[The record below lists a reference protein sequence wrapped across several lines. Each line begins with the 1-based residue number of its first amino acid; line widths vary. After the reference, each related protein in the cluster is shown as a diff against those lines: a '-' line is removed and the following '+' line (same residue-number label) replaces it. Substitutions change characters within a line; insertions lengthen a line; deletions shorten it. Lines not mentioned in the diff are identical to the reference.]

1 MRKHVSISKI
11 LAILAVL
18 GALLVTGCSSNLAEK
33 NDLAGKNNAVEKNEA
48 TAVTFTD
55 DLGRE
60 VTVENPERVAALIG
74 SFAEMW
80 QLAGGDICA
89 TADDAWEDM
98 GLTLAEDTVNLG
110 QTKSINVEKLF
121 EAEPDFIIA
130 SANTRVDVEIQDTL
144 EATQIPT
151 AYFEVSGFDDYLR
164 VLKIFTDITGREDL
178 YQKNG
183 LEIQDQIDDVIA
195 KSKERLQG
203 QEGPSVLFLRVSA
216 TAVYAKNS
224 HDSVL
229 GEMLK
234 ALGCRNIADADES
247 LLENVTLEHVL
258 QMNPDYIFTVQI
270 GGDPEGVQKHLD
282 SLFAED
288 SAWAT
293 LTAVKEGRWY
303 HMDKRLYNFK
313 PNARWGE
320 AYEGLEEILEEKRR

>member
-1 MRKHVSISKI
+1 MVLLIMTGI
-11 LAILAVL
+11 LW
-18 GALLVTGCSSNLAEK
+18 VTGCAAKSETQ
-33 NDLAGKNNAVEKNEA
+33 DIAGENQEQS
-48 TAVTFTD
+48 VTFTD

-80 QLAGGDICA
+80 QLAGGEICA

-98 GLTLAEDTVNLG
+98 GLTLSEDTVNLG
-110 QTKSINVEKLF
+110 QTKSISVEKLF

-130 SANTRVDVEIQDTL
+130 SANTRVNVELLDTL
-144 EATQIPT
+144 EATGVPT

-164 VLKIFTDITGREDL
+164 VLKIFTEITGREDL
-178 YQKNG
+178 YQENG
-183 LEIQDQIDDVIA
+183 LAIQTQIEDVIA
-195 KSKERLQG
+195 KSEKRLQG
-203 QEGPSVLFLRVSA
+203 QEEPTVLFLRVSA

-224 HDSVL
+224 SDSVL

-234 ALGCRNIADADES
+234 ALGCRNIADDDAS

-258 QMNPDYIFTVQI
+258 QMDPDYIFTVQL
-270 GGDPEGVQKHLD
+270 GGNPEGVKNHLD
-282 SLFAED
+282 SLFSED

-303 HMDKRLYNFK
+303 HLDKRLYNLK

-320 AYEGLEEILEEKRR
+320 AYEGLEAILEKE

>member
-1 MRKHVSISKI
+1 MKKYI
-11 LAILAVL
+11 AVL
-18 GALLVTGCSSNLAEK
+18 MTVLMLLVSGCSQEKAE
-33 NDLAGKNNAVEKNEA
+33 NPETQDEMFQ
-48 TAVTFTD
+48 FTD

-60 VTVENPERVAALIG
+60 VSVNRPERVAALIG
-74 SFAEMW
+74 SFAEIW
-80 QLAGGDICA
+80 QLAGGEICA

-110 QTKSINVEKLF
+110 QTKSISVEKLF

-130 SANTRVDVEIQDTL
+130 SANTRVNVELLDTL
-144 EATQIPT
+144 EATGVPT

-164 VLKIFTDITGREDL
+164 VLKIFTEITGREDL
-178 YQKNG
+178 YQENG
-183 LEIQDQIDDVIA
+183 LVIQEQIDAVIA
-195 KSKERLQG
+195 KSEERLQG

-216 TAVYAKNS
+216 TAIYAKNS
-224 HDSVL
+224 YDSVL

-234 ALGCRNIADADES
+234 ALGCRNIADDEES
-247 LLENVTLEHVL
+247 LLENVSLEHVL
-258 QMNPDYIFTVQI
+258 QMDPDYIFTVQL

-282 SLFAED
+282 SLFSED

-303 HMDKRLYNFK
+303 HMDKRLYNLK

-320 AYEGLEEILEEKRR
+320 AYEGLEEILAKESR